1 MLHVA
6 PDADD
11 GNMKTEQA
19 KCMTSL
25 PSALSVCHTGIPNVW
40 LRRQV
45 SFLFAEKRNIFGHPT
60 IPPKILFP
68 PAPHQSIL
76 NFCNT

>member
-1 MLHVA
+1 MSHVA

-11 GNMKTEQA
+11 RNIKTKQA

-45 SFLFAEKRNIFGHPT
+45 SFLFAEKKKHFFGHPT
-60 IPPKILFP
+60 TPTKVCFLPR
-68 PAPHQSIL
+68 PHQSI
-76 NFCNT
+76 